1 MDAGIHLGCQLGN
14 APPIFFSVLPKRKR
28 AVHGPKEKNAFGR
41 NFAPLVQSCCTG
53 GGVRWCL
60 RVCEGFP
67 TGAAGRGTGLMADS
81 RGAGADKNRGARTHL
96 NCSSFRA
103 FRFATRCPG
112 GRRGLCFRADVGI
125 GSYAGVGA
133 PARADTQVGPYAQ
146 GLRYL
151 RRGGCPHPPV
161 APVPARDGQ
170 RQRKEEQRQCDDHPD
185 EGAPSATGRQ
195 SQKSQKTQACPKG
208 RQNRSTHRYA
218 DPRRAEGHCTGARP
232 SGLFFWTVHGPFS
245 FPQDGKE
252 NGGCIPLD
260 KPPAGAET
268 PVAAVRRPI
277 SCYPRWSVRP
287 SR

>member
-1 MDAGIHLGCQLGN
+1 MHG
-14 APPIFFSVLPKRKR
+14 PKRKALGR
-28 AVHGPKEKNAFGR
+28 AP
-41 NFAPLVQSCCTG
+41 VQWPSALTGG

-125 GSYAGVGA
+125 GPYAGVGA
-133 PARADTQVGPYAQ
+133 PARADTQVGPYGWA
-146 GLRYL
+146 GPRFSVGADAHIRPLHRL
-151 RRGGCPHPPV
+151 LLPSRPAAAKRGAEAVRRPP
-161 APVPARDGQ
+161 R
-170 RQRKEEQRQCDDHPD
+170 R
-185 EGAPSATGRQ
+185 
-195 SQKSQKTQACPKG
+195 
-208 RQNRSTHRYA
+208 RSTIRHGTAVPEIAENPSVPEGQAKSEHAPIRRPPCA
-218 DPRRAEGHCTGARP
+218 RRATAPECAKRF
-232 SGLFFWTVHGPFS
+232 SLWTVHGPFL
-245 FPQDGKE
+245 FWQDKRE
-252 NGGCIPLD
+252 MGGASRRTSPL
-260 KPPAGAET
+260 AGAKS

-287 SR
+287 NR